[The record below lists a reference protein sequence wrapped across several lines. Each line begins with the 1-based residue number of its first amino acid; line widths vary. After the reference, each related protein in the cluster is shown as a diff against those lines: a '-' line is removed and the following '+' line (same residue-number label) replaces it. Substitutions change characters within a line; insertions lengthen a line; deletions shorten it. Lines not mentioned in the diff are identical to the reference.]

1 MYDYVIVTHIPVFYK
16 VNLYNELSKKLNIF
30 VIFISG
36 DTNEKRA
43 DDFVSLEN
51 AEFRYEVLS
60 EGDFQNRNQFANIR
74 KIKDIIKN
82 IEYKK
87 LLVSGWELGEFWYLV
102 FFYPKSKNC
111 LALES
116 TVLESSTVGI
126 KRVIKKLFLS
136 RISTV
141 FASGALHVELLNALG
156 YKSEIKVTKGVG
168 IINKTEFARKEKRY
182 QKRFLYI
189 GRLSKV
195 KNLKTLIELFNSLE
209 ECFLTIIGDGEEKEV
224 LAKMAKSNII
234 FKEPIE
240 NKKLKDEFLNN
251 DIFILPSV
259 IEPWGLVIEEA
270 LYFGLPVIVSQNC
283 GSVELIKNGVNGYI
297 FDPKDSKNLKDII
310 INIDAKRYD
319 ELLAGVEEFSIDDK
333 DRNQISSY
341 I

>member
-1 MYDYVIVTHIPVFYK
+1 MYSYLIITHIPAFYK

-30 VIFISG
+30 VIFIASN
-36 DTNEKRA
+36 TYEKRA
-43 DDFVSLEN
+43 DDFVSIEN
-51 AEFRYEVLS
+51 AEFKYEVLS
-60 EGDFQNRNQFANIR
+60 NCDFQNRDIVQNI
-74 KIKDIIKN
+74 
-82 IEYKK
+82 KK
-87 LLVSGWELGEFWYLV
+87 LRTILKAVEHERLLVSGWDLKEFWYLV
-102 FFYPKSKNC
+102 FFYPKSKNS

-126 KRVIKKLFLS
+126 KGVIKKLFLS

-168 IINKTEFARKEKRY
+168 IINKTEFAKKEKIY

-209 ECFLTIIGDGEEKEV
+209 EHFLTIIGDGEEKESLV
-224 LAKMAKSNII
+224 KMAKSNII

-251 DIFILPSV
+251 DIFILPSMK
-259 IEPWGLVIEEA
+259 EPWGLVIEEA

-283 GSVELIKNGVNGYI
+283 GSVELVKNGVNGYI

-319 ELLAGVEEFSIDDK
+319 ELLAGVKEFSIDDK
-333 DRNQISSY
+333 DKNQISSY

>member
-1 MYDYVIVTHIPVFYK
+1 M
-16 VNLYNELSKKLNIF
+16 
-30 VIFISG
+30 
-36 DTNEKRA
+36 
-43 DDFVSLEN
+43 
-51 AEFRYEVLS
+51 
-60 EGDFQNRNQFANIR
+60 
-74 KIKDIIKN
+74 
-82 IEYKK
+82 
-87 LLVSGWELGEFWYLV
+87 
-102 FFYPKSKNC
+102 
-111 LALES
+111 
-116 TVLESSTVGI
+116 
-126 KRVIKKLFLS
+126 
-136 RISTV
+136 V

-168 IINKTEFARKEKRY
+168 IINKTEFVRKEKRY

-209 ECFLTIIGDGEEKEV
+209 ECFLTIVGDGEEKESLV
-224 LAKMAKSNII
+224 KMAKSNII

-240 NKKLKDEFLNN
+240 NKKLKDEFLDN
-251 DIFILPSV
+251 DIFILPSM

-270 LYFGLPVIVSQNC
+270 LYFGLPVIVSQSC

-310 INIDAKRYD
+310 INVDAKRYD
-319 ELLAGVEEFSIDDK
+319 ELLAGVKEFFIDDK

>member
-36 DTNEKRA
+36 DTSEKRA

-51 AEFRYEVLS
+51 AEFKYEVLS
-60 EGDFQNRNQFANIR
+60 DGDFQSRNQFTNIR
-74 KIKDIIKN
+74 KIKDIIKS

-116 TVLESSTVGI
+116 TVRESSTIGI
-126 KRVIKKLFLS
+126 KGVIKKLFLS

-141 FASGALHVELLNALG
+141 FASGALHIELLNALG

-209 ECFLTIIGDGEEKEV
+209 EYFLTIVGDGEEKES

-251 DIFILPSV
+251 DIFILPSM

-297 FDPKDSKNLKDII
+297 FDPKDNKNLKDII

-319 ELLAGVEEFSIDDK
+319 ELLAGVKEFSIDDK